1 MMDAPRQDGEAARV
15 LQAHRGFLDAKRRG
29 WTFGRAEPEPWPL
42 DAQDW
47 KSGRERVTV
56 SAIMS
61 KTESLSCD
69 IAIIG
74 GGIAGLTAAVALGS
88 LGFEVTCVDAQPP
101 QPEKA
106 PELDGR
112 TTALLQGSVRA
123 LALLDVWP
131 RCEAAAEGL
140 WVMRIVD
147 ESGRREPGTVTFDS
161 REMEEAPFGY
171 NVPNAALRQAL
182 LARIAGMKG
191 VRHLAPVKLETLR
204 FESAQAVAELADG
217 RSLSASLAIGA
228 DGRNSRSREA
238 AGIVVKRWTYGQTA
252 MAFSLSH
259 SHPHEGVSTEFH
271 RTSGPFVLVPMPGNR
286 SSVVWVERE
295 RAAPGFLALD
305 EGSFRHAV
313 QERTRGVLGT
323 VEQVGPRFSYPVGTL
338 LAERY
343 AAHRLALIGESA
355 HALPPVG
362 AQGLNLGITDV
373 ATLAEVLVEARRA
386 GQDVGAEAVLERY
399 ESRRRPDVVA
409 RVFAI
414 DGLNRAVKTR
424 FPPFQALR
432 HLGLAAVERVPGLKA
447 TLMRQGMQ
455 PVGEVPSLMR
465 GIPLRPL

>member
-1 MMDAPRQDGEAARV
+1 M
-15 LQAHRGFLDAKRRG
+15 
-29 WTFGRAEPEPWPL
+29 TN
-42 DAQDW
+42 
-47 KSGRERVTV
+47 S
-56 SAIMS
+56 
-61 KTESLSCD
+61 ESLSSD

-74 GGIAGLTAAVALGS
+74 GGIAGLAAAVALGS
-88 LGFEVTCVDAQPP
+88 LGFDVVCVDAQPP

-106 PELDGR
+106 PDLDGR

-123 LALLDVWP
+123 LSLCGVWEG
-131 RCEAAAEGL
+131 CEASAAGL

-147 ESGRREPGTVTFDS
+147 ESGRREPQTFTFDS
-161 REMEEAPFGY
+161 REMDEAPFGF
-171 NVPNAALRQAL
+171 NVPNASLRQAL
-182 LARIAGMKG
+182 LIRIAGMES
-191 VRHLAPVKLETLR
+191 VRHLAPAKLQALR
-204 FESAQAVAELADG
+204 FESTRAVAELADG
-217 RSLSASLAIGA
+217 RTLSASLVIGA
-228 DGRNSRSREA
+228 DGRNSPSREA
-238 AGIVVKRWTYGQTA
+238 AGITAKRWDYGQTA

-259 SHPHEGVSTEFH
+259 SQPHEGISTEFH
-271 RTSGPFVLVPMPGNR
+271 RTSGPFVLVPLPGNR
-286 SSVVWVERE
+286 SSVVWVERA
-295 RAAPGFLALD
+295 RAAPGFLD
-305 EGSFRHAV
+305 MDDGTFRYAV

-373 ATLAEVLVEARRA
+373 ATLAEVLVEAKRA
-386 GQDVGAEAVLERY
+386 GQDIGAEAVLSRY

-432 HLGLAAVERVPGLKA
+432 HLGLAAVERVPGLKNS
-447 TLMRQGMQ
+447 LMRQGMK
-455 PVGEVPSLMR
+455 PLGEIPQMMR
-465 GIPLRPL
+465 GIPLQPL